1 MEKKIIKLISKIIKV
16 SPSKIS
22 SKSCA
27 NDFDTW
33 DSLSH
38 VRIIL
43 ELEKIKKKKISTS
56 RSIKLNSINS
66 IIKFLK

>member
-1 MEKKIIKLISKIIKV
+1 MEKKVIKLISKIINV

-22 SKSCA
+22 KNSCA

-43 ELEKIKKKKISTS
+43 ELEKIKKKKITTT
-56 RSIKLNSINS
+56 
-66 IIKFLK
+66 

>member
-1 MEKKIIKLISKIIKV
+1 MEKKVIKLISKIIKV

-22 SKSCA
+22 KDSCA

-43 ELEKIKKKKISTS
+43 ELEKIKKKKITTTE
-56 RSIKLNSINS
+56 SIKLNSINS
-66 IIKFLK
+66 IIKFIK